1 MAKLHNI
8 GPRHFVQF
16 LHFPA
21 QWEGK
26 LWVTGWTQEIQHPY
40 RRAEPLILRLPF
52 KKAFV
57 VGKWQD
63 AEYDEEEALMYA
75 VQYREATYD
84 DFTEEAGWTPAPD
97 EADEEGRKDIN
108 T

>member
-26 LWVTGWTQEIQHPY
+26 LWVRGWTQEISEPY
-40 RRAEPLILRLPF
+40 RRAEPIIIRLPF
-52 KKAFV
+52 YKAFV

-63 AEYDEEEALMYA
+63 KEYEEEEALMHA
-75 VQYREATYD
+75 VQYREVTYD

-97 EADEEGRKDIN
+97 QIDDESSKD
-108 T
+108 THV